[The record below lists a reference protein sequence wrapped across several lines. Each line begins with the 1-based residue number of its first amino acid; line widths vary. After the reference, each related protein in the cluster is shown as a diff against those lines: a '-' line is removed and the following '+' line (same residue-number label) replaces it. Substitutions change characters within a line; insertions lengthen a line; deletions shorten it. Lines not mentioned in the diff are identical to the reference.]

1 MFSDTVAVAIDTV
14 TLFGNVEVLYA
25 LFSKSLK
32 AHTMF
37 EDVQRSEGLEIDS
50 LKRLNTTRWSSREMC
65 IKSFIKQHKSI
76 VLSLER
82 IQDDTTFDGKQRS
95 EAAGICIY
103 KYNTIPCQFVLGS

>member
-1 MFSDTVAVAIDTV
+1 M
-14 TLFGNVEVLYA
+14 

-32 AHTMF
+32 VHTVF
-37 EDVQRSEGLEIDS
+37 EDVQRSEGLENRS

-65 IKSFIKQHKSI
+65 IKSFIERHKSI

-95 EAAGICIY
+95 EAAGLLLSINTV
-103 KYNTIPCQFVLGS
+103 KTIPCHFVLVS